1 MRKEDNIIDECL
13 VIRLQSGDK
22 DALSILVKRWHKLFC
37 NKAYYLVKDKEA
49 AKDIAQESWSV
60 ILKKINHLRDPKQ
73 FKYWAYRIIVNK
85 STDWLRQKAKSRKY
99 NFEYK
104 HEVGVYDSEYSEN
117 EDLKKALLKAIKK
130 LPINQLII
138 VKLFYVEDYSLKHI
152 SELLNISI
160 GTAKSRLFHAREK
173 LKKTLKHRNY
183 EN

>member
-1 MRKEDNIIDECL
+1 MRKEDNTIDEYL

-60 ILKKINHLRDPKQ
+60 ILKKIDHLKDPKH

-85 STDWLRQKAKSRKY
+85 STDWLRQKAKTRKY
-99 NFEYK
+99 SFEYK
-104 HEVGVYDSEYSEN
+104 HEVAVYDSEYSEN
-117 EDLKKALLKAIKK
+117 EYLKQALLKAIKE
-130 LPINQLII
+130 LPINQLIVI
-138 VKLFYVEDYSLKHI
+138 RLFYVETYSLKEI
-152 SELLNISI
+152 SDVLNIST
-160 GTAKSRLFHAREK
+160 GTVKSRLFHAREK
-173 LKKTLKHRNY
+173 LKKILKHRNY